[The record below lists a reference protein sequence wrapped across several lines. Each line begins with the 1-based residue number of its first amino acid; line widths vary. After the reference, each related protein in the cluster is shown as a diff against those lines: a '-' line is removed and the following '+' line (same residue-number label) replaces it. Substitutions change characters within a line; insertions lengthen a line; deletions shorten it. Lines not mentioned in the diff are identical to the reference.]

1 MTLREDKT
9 KVLEMICSKILPVD
23 LSDDVQE
30 VSLNEEDF
38 KRMALTFESVSLII
52 KQIYDRHF
60 ITSTSMQES
69 ERGMIITLKVTPD
82 IENYL
87 LQFKYPETEYEEFDE
102 YGESKSAVLSKDT
115 IVIDDRKGIYREAN
129 QKLCYPLKSGSK
141 RNTIVFYLLHNDKA
155 SISELEKETDQSSTL
170 VVKEIKAINATF
182 RKKLNLAY
190 DLIIRFDTGGY
201 SLNRDKFEI
210 KTPA

>member
-1 MTLREDKT
+1 MSFREDKI

-38 KRMALTFESVSLII
+38 KRMGMTFESVSLVI

-60 ITSTSMQES
+60 ITSTSMQETEKGS
-69 ERGMIITLKVTPD
+69 IHLKVRPE
-82 IENYL
+82 IETYL

-115 IVIDDRKGIYREAN
+115 IVIDDRKGIYREGSS
-129 QKLCYPLKSGSK
+129 KLCYPLKGGSK

-190 DLIIRFDTGGY
+190 DLIIRFGTGGY